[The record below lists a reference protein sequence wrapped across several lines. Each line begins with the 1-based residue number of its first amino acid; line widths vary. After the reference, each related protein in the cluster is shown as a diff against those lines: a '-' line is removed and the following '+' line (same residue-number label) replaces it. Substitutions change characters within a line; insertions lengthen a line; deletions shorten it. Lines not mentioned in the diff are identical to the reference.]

1 MEVICGETAASTDE
15 VTSDS
20 LMSPP
25 RLLQTPTSS
34 IRQRA
39 AASLLRTP
47 SPDIRSG
54 KSKEKKVVQVRDS
67 LDRLS
72 TQAAGILERI
82 NSNDSMTSASS
93 SSPFSGTLEFALGRV
108 PEERKVECVMVMLQ
122 VANSFAQGKTPRV
135 SDD

>member
-1 MEVICGETAASTDE
+1 MEVICGETVASIDE

-25 RLLQTPTSS
+25 RLLQTLTSS

-54 KSKEKKVVQVRDS
+54 MSKENKVVQVREN

-72 TQAAGILERI
+72 TQAAVILVRI
-82 NSNDSMTSASS
+82 NSNESMNSASGN
-93 SSPFSGTLEFALGRV
+93 PFSGTLEFALGRV
-108 PEERKVECVMVMLQ
+108 PEERKLECLMVMLQ
-122 VANSFAQGKTPRV
+122 VANSFAQGKNPRV
-135 SDD
+135 YDE